1 VPDKNLGSDLRPVV
15 LRGATVRR
23 RMHPW
28 SAAVHGLLRHL
39 ESVGFPAPR
48 LLDVDGDEEILTYL
62 PGSSGADGWA
72 CVVSEPGLRAFAEF
86 LRRYHDSVHDFRP
99 DTPFVTG
106 VAQGPGEIVCHG
118 DFGPWNVVFRDQR
131 PIGLLD
137 FDYAR
142 PGPHLWDV
150 AYAIEYVVPFR
161 DDHQCITDMR
171 HPVTPDRLR
180 RMRVFADAYGIDAD
194 PFFLATAVSRVQH
207 DDLSLVRAL
216 AERGLQPQATW
227 VRDGYLNE
235 LRKRIAW
242 TEAFAAT
249 LRPTHSLPPNG

>member
-1 VPDKNLGSDLRPVV
+1 MAVPDQNLGSDLRPVV
-15 LRGATVRR
+15 LRGTTVRR
-23 RMHPW
+23 QMHPW

-39 ESVGFPAPR
+39 EAVGFPAPR
-48 LLDVDGDEEILTYL
+48 LLDVEGDQEVLTFL
-62 PGSSGADGWA
+62 PGSSGAEGWA
-72 CVVSEPGLRAFAEF
+72 AVVSEAGLQAFARF
-86 LRRYHDSVHDFRP
+86 LRRYHDAVREFRP

-106 VAQGPGEIVCHG
+106 TVPGPGEIVCHG

-131 PIGLLD
+131 PVGLLD

-142 PGPHLWDV
+142 PGPPILDV
-150 AYAIEYVVPFR
+150 AYAIEYVAPFR
-161 DDHQCITDMR
+161 DDHRCITDMR
-171 HPVTPDRLR
+171 YAVAPDRVR

-194 PFFLATAVSRVQH
+194 PLVLAGAVSRVQH
-207 DDLSLVRAL
+207 DDLSLVGAL

-227 VRDGYLNE
+227 VREGYLNE

-249 LRPTHSLPPNG
+249 IRTT